1 MRKIAEII
9 LGIILVVIGFIGG
22 FIPILQGW
30 MIAIPGLLLL
40 SKHFSPIQ
48 RIVNKFKNKIRN
60 IN

>member
-40 SKHFSPIQ
+40 SKHSPPVQ
-48 RIVNKFKNKIRN
+48 RIVNKFINKIRN

>member
-40 SKHFSPIQ
+40 SKHFPPVQ
-48 RIVNKFKNKIRN
+48 RIVNKFINKIRN

>member
-1 MRKIAEII
+1 MRKIVEII

-30 MIAIPGLLLL
+30 MIAVPGLLLL
-40 SKHFSPIQ
+40 SKHFSPVK
-48 RIVNKFKNKIRN
+48 RIVNKFKSKIHK

>member
-40 SKHFSPIQ
+40 SKHFPPIQ
-48 RIVNKFKNKIRN
+48 RIINKFRSKIHK

>member
-1 MRKIAEII
+1 MSKIAEII

-40 SKHFSPIQ
+40 SKHFPPVQ
-48 RIVNKFKNKIRN
+48 RIVNKFRNNIRN

>member
-40 SKHFSPIQ
+40 SKHFPPIE